1 MRVIRLK
8 EAAVGFGVTVVP
20 LVVLAAMELA
30 FTPQLV
36 STFYEFGSDEYN
48 NAIPSWRR
56 DLLIFFSTVA
66 AFVALHWLSA
76 AAFSKKCILHVK
88 WANVTL
94 ALFIFV
100 LALLSLS
107 GAIRW
112 SEQLRSVCPLLGISK
127 EYTSF
132 GFDMKSPCDLF
143 VYNTQI
149 IGSLA
154 LGALTIVFFI
164 ASTIIR
170 IAYARRAQQP

>member
-1 MRVIRLK
+1 MRFK
-8 EAAVGFGVTVVP
+8 EAVVGFGITVVP
-20 LVVLAAMELA
+20 LVVVAAMEFA

-48 NAIPSWRR
+48 YAISSWRR
-56 DLLIFFSTVA
+56 DLLIFFATAV

-76 AAFSKKCILHVK
+76 AAFGKKCILHIK

-94 ALFIFV
+94 TLFSFF

-107 GAIRW
+107 GAVRW
-112 SEQLRSVCPLLGISK
+112 SEQVRSVCPLLGISK

-132 GFDMKSPCDLF
+132 GFDMESPCDLF
-143 VYNTQI
+143 VYKTQI
-149 IGSLA
+149 IGSLT

-164 ASTIIR
+164 ASTILR
-170 IAYARRAQQP
+170 IAYVRRTQQP